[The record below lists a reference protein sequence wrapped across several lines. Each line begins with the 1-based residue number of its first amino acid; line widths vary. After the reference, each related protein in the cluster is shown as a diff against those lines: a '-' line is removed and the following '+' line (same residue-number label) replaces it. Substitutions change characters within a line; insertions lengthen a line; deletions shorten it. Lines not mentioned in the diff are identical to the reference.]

1 MYSSSNRQVSETP
14 SQINATLFVSLVLS
28 HSVAC
33 GSLCDELDLWINAA
47 VYFLCLTVP
56 FVARFLVMGSGS
68 NTPPARIPRLPRN
81 TH

>member
-1 MYSSSNRQVSETP
+1 MYSSSNRQHPEAP

-33 GSLCDELDLWINAA
+33 GSLCEELDLWTNAA
-47 VYFLCLTVP
+47 VYFLCLTIP
-56 FVARFLVMGSGS
+56 FVARFLVTGAGS
-68 NTPPARIPRLPRN
+68 NPPPTRIPRLPRN